1 MRGSSTSR
9 SCGGAL
15 PALRRPSLGS
25 FRKSRR
31 HPKFLDDR
39 SRSAPHRHDTIYVST
54 GGWGPATP
62 RRLQQLLRGKSV
74 AAALGNEELEARLC
88 TIRPDAMPQ
97 LPRQDAVDR
106 RERQVEIGPSDVQLE
121 DREAGAA
128 ADVRESRPTRTTNF
142 PSL

>member
-1 MRGSSTSR
+1 
-9 SCGGAL
+9 
-15 PALRRPSLGS
+15 
-25 FRKSRR
+25 
-31 HPKFLDDR
+31 
-39 SRSAPHRHDTIYVST
+39 
-54 GGWGPATP
+54 
-62 RRLQQLLRGKSV
+62 
-74 AAALGNEELEARLC
+74 
-88 TIRPDAMPQ
+88 MPQ